1 MARAKDENKVLAIY
15 EATLKLV
22 LENGFTGLKMSK
34 VAKEAKLATGTLYIY
49 FKDKEELIS
58 ALYLH
63 IKKEQTK
70 QYFLDYKEND
80 SFMANFR
87 KLWFR
92 VMEVNTKNPE
102 YAIFTDQ
109 YYRSPFIKEE
119 YRAHAEELLSPVYHL
134 LERGKAEELIKDLPL
149 ELLVCQL
156 IGVITALV
164 NLQQE
169 TNSQLPP
176 KHVEVMFKMSWDA
189 IKN

>member
-1 MARAKDENKVLAIY
+1 MARAKDENKVQAIY

-63 IKKEQTK
+63 IKKEQTR
-70 QYFLDYKEND
+70 QYFLDYDEKD

-92 VMEVNTKNPE
+92 VIEINTQNPE

-119 YRAHAEELLSPVYHL
+119 YRTHAEELISPIYHL
-134 LERGKAEELIKDLPL
+134 LERGKSEELIKDLPL

-156 IGVITALV
+156 IGVIHQLV

-169 TNSQLPP
+169 TKQNLTQKQL
-176 KHVEVMFKMSWDA
+176 ESMFKMSWDA

>member
-1 MARAKDENKVLAIY
+1 MARARDENKVLAIY

-34 VAKEAKLATGTLYIY
+34 VAKEANVATGTLYIY

-70 QYFLDYKEND
+70 QYFLDYNEND

-119 YRAHAEELLSPVYHL
+119 YRVHAEQLISPIYHL
-134 LERGKAEELIKDLPL
+134 LERGKEEELIKDLPL

-156 IGVITALV
+156 IGVISAIV

-169 TNSQLPP
+169 TQKNLSQNEL
-176 KHVEVMFKMSWDA
+176 EAMFKMSWDA

>member
-1 MARAKDENKVLAIY
+1 
-15 EATLKLV
+15 
-22 LENGFTGLKMSK
+22 
-34 VAKEAKLATGTLYIY
+34 
-49 FKDKEELIS
+49 
-58 ALYLH
+58 
-63 IKKEQTK
+63 
-70 QYFLDYKEND
+70 
-80 SFMANFR
+80 
-87 KLWFR
+87 
-92 VMEVNTKNPE
+92 MEVNTKSPE

-119 YRAHAEELLSPVYHL
+119 FRKHAEELLSPVYHF
-134 LERGKAEELIKDLPL
+134 LERGKSEELVKDLPL

-176 KHVEVMFKMSWDA
+176 KHVEAMFKMSWDA

>member
-1 MARAKDENKVLAIY
+1 MARARDENKVMAIY

-58 ALYLH
+58 VLYLY

-70 QYFLDYKEND
+70 QYFLDYNEKD

-87 KLWFR
+87 KLWLK

-102 YAIFTDQ
+102 YSIFTDQ

-119 YRAHAEELLSPVYHL
+119 YRAHAEELISPIYHL
-134 LERGKAEELIKDLPL
+134 LERGKSEELIKDLPL

-156 IGVITALV
+156 IGVINQLV

-169 TNSQLPP
+169 TKKNLSQNE
-176 KHVEVMFKMSWDA
+176 VEAMFKMSWDA

>member
-1 MARAKDENKVLAIY
+1 MARARDENKVLAIY

-22 LENGFTGLKMSK
+22 LENGFTGLKMNK
-34 VAKEAKLATGTLYIY
+34 VAQQAKLATGTLYIY

-70 QYFLDYKEND
+70 QYFLDYNEND

-92 VMEVNTKNPE
+92 VMEINTQNPE

-119 YRAHAEELLSPVYHL
+119 YRNHAEELISPIYHL
-134 LERGKAEELIKDLPL
+134 LEKGKSEELVKDLPL

-156 IGVITALV
+156 IGVISALV

-169 TNSQLPP
+169 TKTELSQT
-176 KHVEVMFKMSWDA
+176 HVEAMFKMSWDA